1 MKKIFLLIFITISI
15 SAYSQTWMRAP
26 FLDKP
31 VEEASY
37 YDIVNAFNM
46 WWGDRPY
53 EKGKGFMPFRRW
65 EYINSFRCYPDG
77 SFPSPDTYWNTYQT
91 IVQEYKAN
99 KDFYEK
105 TDVSNW
111 TPMGL
116 TSWDNGIN
124 GYNPGNG
131 RVNTVTVDPDNS
143 QTLFIA
149 SASGGVWKSTDGGQ
163 SWNTTFDQMSH
174 LGVSS
179 IAIHPDS
186 SNVVFVGTGD
196 RDAYDTKAT
205 GIYKSTD
212 GGNTWNPSGLN
223 TTGWNSIN
231 KIVFNPQNTTVM
243 FAATNYGIYRST
255 NRGQNWTIVYNQSR
269 VTDLL
274 YHPTDTTIMYGCG
287 DFFVRSTN
295 GGTTFSKD
303 LTVPND
309 TCRVE
314 IAVTPASAN
323 TVYILACNSESSY
336 GGVYRS
342 NNSGASFTLMSS
354 SPNYL
359 GYSMDADDDAGQ
371 GWYDL
376 AIAASPSN
384 ANEIY
389 IGGINVWKSTN
400 GGSSFNIKSHWVY
413 DDPSFYTHADIHYLG
428 FYGNRLF
435 CGSDGGVFFSDDY
448 AENWTDISEGL
459 GITQFY
465 RISSSPVD
473 PDFIVAG
480 AQDNGSNKL
489 EDGQWTHLF
498 GADGMGTMTHR
509 TDINTYYFSYQF
521 GGLMRTTDNGITVDY
536 IEPGASGAWVTPFDM
551 HPTSSN
557 IIYAGYDEV
566 YKSSNQGDN
575 WIQISSDLT
584 GGATLARLKVSP
596 VNPNYIYASR
606 LGTLYI
612 TTDGGAN
619 WTSSYSGYN
628 GTIVGIALS
637 YTDPEKLWVAI
648 SGSSGDRV
656 FMSEDA
662 GLTYINITGNASGT
676 GIRSLV
682 HQKDYHDALYI
693 GTENAVFYRDT
704 TMVAWIPFVN
714 GLPNV
719 IVMDLEINYSN
730 DMLRAGTYGR
740 GIWETPIPTLASLQ
754 EYTIYEAI
762 SLFPNPA
769 KGVFNIDLT
778 EIANIQSI
786 GIFDVNGRRILE
798 LSAESEI
805 QQVDMTGYVSGVYFI
820 KVISDN
826 NQYVQRFI
834 LHN

>member
-1 MKKIFLLIFITISI
+1 MKKMILIGFIAISI
-15 SAYSQTWMRAP
+15 TAHSQTWMRSP
-26 FLDKP
+26 YLSKP
-31 VEEASY
+31 VEKASY
-37 YDIVNAFNM
+37 FDIVNAFNE

-53 EKGKGFMPFRRW
+53 EKGTGYMPFKRW

-77 SFPSPDTYWNTYQT
+77 SFPAPGAYWNAYQE
-91 IVQEYKAN
+91 IVQEYNAN
-99 KDFYEK
+99 KDVYDK
-105 TDVSNW
+105 TDISNW
-111 TPMGL
+111 TPLGL
-116 TSWDNGIN
+116 TSWENGYN

-131 RVNTVTVDPDNS
+131 RINAVTVDPDNS
-143 QTLFIA
+143 QIVFVA
-149 SASGGVWKSTDGGQ
+149 SASGGVWKSADGGQ
-163 SWNTTFDQMSH
+163 SWNTTFDQMPH

-186 SNVVFVGTGD
+186 SHVVFVGTGD

-231 KIVFNPQNTTVM
+231 KIVFNPQNTSVM

-274 YHPTDTTIMYGCG
+274 YHPTDTLIMYGSG
-287 DFFVRSTN
+287 DFFVRSVN
-295 GGTTFSKD
+295 GGNSFAKD

-314 IAVTPASAN
+314 IAVTPADPN
-323 TVYILACNSESSY
+323 TIYILACNSESSY

-376 AIAASPSN
+376 AIAASPSI

-400 GGSSFNIKSHWVY
+400 GGSSFSIKSHWVY
-413 DDPSFYTHADIHYLG
+413 DDPTFYTHADIHYLG
-428 FYGNRLF
+428 FYGTRLF

-448 AENWTDISEGL
+448 SENWTDISSGL
-459 GITQFY
+459 GISQFY

-489 EDGQWTHLF
+489 ENGQWTHLF
-498 GADGMGTMTHR
+498 GADGMATMTHR
-509 TDINTYYFSYQF
+509 TDINTYYFSYQN
-521 GGLMRTTDNGITVDY
+521 GGLLRTTDNGVTVDY
-536 IEPGASGAWVTPFDM
+536 IETGANGAWVTPIDM

-566 YKSSNQGDN
+566 YKSTNQGDN
-575 WIQISSDLT
+575 WIQISSNLT
-584 GGATLARLKVSP
+584 GGLTLSRLKVSP

-606 LGTLYI
+606 LGSLYI

-619 WTSSYSGYN
+619 WTSSYSGFN
-628 GTIVGIALS
+628 GTIVGIAPS
-637 YTDPEKLWVAI
+637 YTDPEKLWIAV
-648 SGSSGDRV
+648 SGSNGDRV
-656 FMSEDA
+656 FHSEDA
-662 GLTYINITGNASGT
+662 GQTFTNITGNISGT

-682 HQKDYHDALYI
+682 HQKNFHDALYI

-704 TMVAWIPFVN
+704 TMSAWIPYVN

-719 IVMDLEINYSN
+719 IIMDLEINYTN
-730 DMLRAGTYGR
+730 NMLRAGTYGR
-740 GIWETPIPTLASLQ
+740 GVWETPIPLTSSTD
-754 EYTIYEAI
+754 EYTNLN
-762 SLFPNPA
+762 SLIVFPNPA
-769 KGVFNIDLT
+769 KGVCNIDLT
-778 EIANIQSI
+778 GISDIRFI
-786 GIFDVNGRRILE
+786 GIFDINGKKILD
-798 LSAESEI
+798 LTADSNI
-805 QQVDMTGYVSGVYFI
+805 LTVDMTSFVSGVYFI
-820 KVISDN
+820 KIITPDH
-826 NQYVQRFI
+826 QYVQRFV